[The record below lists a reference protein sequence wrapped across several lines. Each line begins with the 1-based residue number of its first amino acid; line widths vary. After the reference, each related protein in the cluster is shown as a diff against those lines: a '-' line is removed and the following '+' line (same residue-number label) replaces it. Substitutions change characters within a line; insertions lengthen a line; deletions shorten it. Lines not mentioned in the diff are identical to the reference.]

1 MNNKKI
7 LLIDADSL
15 MYYEM
20 GAKSLE
26 EATAN
31 IDKRINSMLQATGA
45 TSYAGFLTIGKC
57 FRYDIGNNCVYNNLP
72 YKHNRKGGVK
82 PIIFYALKEYLQQE
96 PYSFV
101 ALKGLEADDAVGIY
115 AQIAKDA
122 GYIPTVCSPDK
133 DVLLQIPGKH
143 YNYQKAAFI
152 KTSESD
158 AEKFLWKQT
167 LMGDSTDGVPGIK
180 GLGAKTADKLLEIC
194 GTFGEPK
201 ASQIVIDEYIK
212 KYGVREGITR
222 FAETFNLVYIL
233 RSEDEGTRI
242 TALPHISTL
251 LTSKSTPNVE
261 TSNDF
266 ADSEWA

>member
-1 MNNKKI
+1 MKDERI

-15 MYYEM
+15 LYYEM

-31 IDKRINSMLQATGA
+31 IDKRINSMLKTTGA

-57 FRYDIGNNCVYNNLP
+57 FRYNIGNNCVYNNTP

-96 PYSFV
+96 PYSFI

-115 AQIAKDA
+115 AQIAKDK

-133 DVLLQIPGKH
+133 DVLLQIPGRH
-143 YNYQKAAFI
+143 YNYQKAKFI

-167 LMGDSTDGVPGIK
+167 LMGDSTDGIPGIH
-180 GLGAKTADKLLEIC
+180 GLGAKTADKLLETC
-194 GTFGEPK
+194 GAFGEPK
-201 ASQIVIDEYIK
+201 ASQIVVEEYIK
-212 KYGVREGITR
+212 KYGIREGITR

-233 RSEDEGTRI
+233 RTEDEGTRI
-242 TALPHISTL
+242 VALPHISTL
-251 LTSKSTPNVE
+251 LTSKSISNVE

-266 ADSEWA
+266 ASSEWS

>member
-1 MNNKKI
+1 MENKKI

-15 MYYEM
+15 LYYEM
-20 GAKSLE
+20 NAKSLE

-31 IDKRINSMLQATGA
+31 IDKRIDSMLKAAGA
-45 TSYAGFLTIGKC
+45 TSYAGFLTLGKC
-57 FRYDIGNNCVYNNLP
+57 FRYNIGNKCVYDNAP
-72 YKHNRKGGVK
+72 YKYNRKGGVK

-96 PYSFV
+96 PYSFI

-115 AQIAKDA
+115 AQIAKDE
-122 GYIPTVCSPDK
+122 GYTPTVCSPDK
-133 DVLLQIPGKH
+133 DVLLQIVGKH
-143 YNYQKAAFI
+143 YNYQKAAFVT
-152 KTSESD
+152 TSKVS

-167 LMGDSTDGVPGIK
+167 ITGDSTDGVPGIQ
-180 GLGAKTADKLLEIC
+180 GVGPKTADKLLE
-194 GTFGEPK
+194 TSNSSFES
-201 ASQIVIDEYIK
+201 AQIAVTEYIK
-212 KYGVREGITR
+212 KYGLREGITR

-251 LTSKSTPNVE
+251 LTSKLIPNVE

-266 ADSEWA
+266 SDTEWT

>member
-1 MNNKKI
+1 MDNQKI

-31 IDKRINSMLQATGA
+31 IDDRIDSMLKATGA
-45 TSYAGFLTIGKC
+45 TSYAGFLTLGKC
-57 FRYDIGNNCVYNNLP
+57 FRYDIGNKCVYDNTA
-72 YKHNRKGGVK
+72 YKHNRKGGGK

-96 PYSFV
+96 PYSFI
-101 ALKGLEADDAVGIY
+101 ALQGLEADDAVGIY
-115 AQIAKDA
+115 AQIAKDK

-133 DVLLQIPGKH
+133 DVLLQIPGRH
-143 YNYQKAAFI
+143 YNYQKAKFI
-152 KTSESD
+152 KTSKSD
-158 AEKFLWKQT
+158 ADKFLWQQT
-167 LMGDSTDGVPGIK
+167 MTGDSTDGVPGIK
-180 GLGAKTADKLLEIC
+180 GVGPKTAEKLLE
-194 GTFGEPK
+194 K
-201 ASQIVIDEYIK
+201 SNSSLMSAQIAMTEYIN
-212 KYGVREGITR
+212 KYGAREGITR

-242 TALPHISTL
+242 TALPDISTL
-251 LTSKSTPNVE
+251 LTSKSTPNAE

-266 ADSEWA
+266 ADSGWT

>member
-1 MNNKKI
+1 
-7 LLIDADSL
+7 
-15 MYYEM
+15 M

-31 IDKRINSMLQATGA
+31 IDKRINSMLKITGA

-57 FRYDIGNNCVYNNLP
+57 FRYNIGNNCVYNNAP

-96 PYSFV
+96 PYSFI

-115 AQIAKDA
+115 AQIAKDK

-133 DVLLQIPGKH
+133 DVLLQIPGRH
-143 YNYQKAAFI
+143 YNYQKAKFI

-167 LMGDSTDGVPGIK
+167 LMGDSTDGIPGIH
-180 GLGAKTADKLLEIC
+180 GLGAKTADKLLETC
-194 GTFGEPK
+194 GDLGSLK
-201 ASQIVIDEYIK
+201 ASQIVVEEYIK
-212 KYGVREGITR
+212 KYGIREGITR

-233 RSEDEGTRI
+233 RTEDEGTRI
-242 TALPHISTL
+242 VALPHISTL
-251 LTSKSTPNVE
+251 LTSKSISNVE

-266 ADSEWA
+266 ASSEWS